1 MDSKKT
7 YNLYCDES
15 THLQN
20 DQMPFMLI
28 SYIKCAYPQIRQHR
42 EHFKFL
48 KSKHKFK
55 GEMKWAKISKSSRSR
70 SSSPSRKDRADR
82 F

>member
-28 SYIKCAYPQIRQHR
+28 SYIKCAYPQIAQRT
-42 EHFKFL
+42 F
-48 KSKHKFK
+48 
-55 GEMKWAKISKSSRSR
+55 
-70 SSSPSRKDRADR
+70 
-82 F
+82 